1 MISTG
6 GILNLKAEVCWKTT
20 LTLFPSASVPLTK
33 RMNIVAQSIYFEDK
47 AETSEPPNKKE
58 EICHN
63 QMENKRKKL
72 ELRELSW
79 NNKRPSERRRT
90 TAMRRR
96 SR

>member
-1 MISTG
+1 MISIG

-58 EICHN
+58 EFCHN
-63 QMENKRKKL
+63 PIKNMRKNL
-72 ELRELSW
+72 EHSDSLFKATRAELEQQEA
-79 NNKRPSERRRT
+79 ERKQLL
-90 TAMRRR
+90 
-96 SR
+96 